1 MRLEIE
7 FRREQL
13 RLSHQFAA
21 STTGRGT
28 QYLASGFHSSV
39 IATSVIAVTAWVWA
53 ARQFTTTKYLGV
65 AGMTDD
71 AMSRS
76 NTMSSPKLNNNSR
89 DQVRELSA
97 HEVGL
102 VAGAKVLEIPIG
114 PITIQLNFDNGCWA
128 VWNGKDFAGGGCP
141 T

>member
-1 MRLEIE
+1 M
-7 FRREQL
+7 
-13 RLSHQFAA
+13 
-21 STTGRGT
+21 
-28 QYLASGFHSSV
+28 
-39 IATSVIAVTAWVWA
+39 IAVTAW
-53 ARQFTTTKYLGV
+53 ARAERQPPTTLLGV
-65 AGMTDD
+65 ASTTDD
-71 AMSRS
+71 AMTRS

-141 T
+141 K